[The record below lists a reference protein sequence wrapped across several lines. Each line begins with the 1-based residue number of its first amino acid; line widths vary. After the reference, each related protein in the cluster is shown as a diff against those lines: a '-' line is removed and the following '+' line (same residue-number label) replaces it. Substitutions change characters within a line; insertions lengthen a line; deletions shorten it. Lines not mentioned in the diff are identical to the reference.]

1 MRARA
6 IVLDIEGTTTSI
18 RFVYDT
24 LFPFVREHV
33 ASYIERAWTDPEVQA
48 DVEAL
53 RAQARED
60 LESGLEGTPQ
70 IPKDADT
77 VTIRG
82 ATLANI
88 RWQMDEDRKTTGL
101 KSLQGKIWRDGYGSG
116 ELQGHV
122 YEDVV
127 PALKAWKSEG
137 IPVYIYSSGSVA
149 AQKLL
154 FGHSVFGDLCPLL
167 SGYFDTTTGPKK
179 VASSYIAVSVDE
191 MMFLTDNLDEA
202 IAAREA
208 GVHACISIRP
218 GNPPLAD
225 HDFMTIR
232 SFDAL

>member
-82 ATLANI
+82 ATLANPMADGRRSKDHRAQVTPREDLA
-88 RWQMDEDRKTTGL
+88 RWLRLG
-101 KSLQGKIWRDGYGSG
+101 
-116 ELQGHV
+116 
-122 YEDVV
+122 
-127 PALKAWKSEG
+127 
-137 IPVYIYSSGSVA
+137 
-149 AQKLL
+149 
-154 FGHSVFGDLCPLL
+154 
-167 SGYFDTTTGPKK
+167 
-179 VASSYIAVSVDE
+179 
-191 MMFLTDNLDEA
+191 
-202 IAAREA
+202 
-208 GVHACISIRP
+208 
-218 GNPPLAD
+218 
-225 HDFMTIR
+225 
-232 SFDAL
+232 